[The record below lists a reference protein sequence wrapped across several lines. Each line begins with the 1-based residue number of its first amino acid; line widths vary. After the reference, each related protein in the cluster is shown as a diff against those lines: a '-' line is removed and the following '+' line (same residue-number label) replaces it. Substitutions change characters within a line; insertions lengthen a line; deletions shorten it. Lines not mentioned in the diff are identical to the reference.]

1 MDVEERY
8 YHWYLPLE
16 AICQGLGADYTWD
29 EGAQTATA
37 TYRGVTI
44 EATVGSTDVLVN
56 GEAISQN
63 LVNSDG
69 EEVIR
74 YVRWKNGTL
83 YVPFEAVADNWSIEF
98 VAAYQDDGQLLE
110 TLLVIP

>member
-1 MDVEERY
+1 M
-8 YHWYLPLE
+8 
-16 AICQGLGADYTWD
+16 GADYTWD
-29 EGAQTATA
+29 EETQTATA

-83 YVPFEAVADNWSIEF
+83 YVPFEAVSDNWSIKLDSLR
-98 VAAYQDDGQLLE
+98 QDGQVLE
-110 TLLVIP
+110 TLLIIP